1 MNPEKQ
7 WSFLKVDLMPK
18 MEMMH
23 TQLQHL
29 TEFANDHS
37 EERYVTKKEFKQF
50 RREVK
55 ELNSRL
61 DKLFGSLSD
70 DQSVISAAKIKEA
83 LVREFGKD
91 RFPELQELIMFG
103 VLNVVEA
110 WNEISWSDAI
120 PFTLVLIGLY
130 WVKVKID
137 SSVGLGKKGKQ
148 LKRIIK
154 EAIEE
159 TK

>member
-1 MNPEKQ
+1 
-7 WSFLKVDLMPK
+7 
-18 MEMMH
+18 
-23 TQLQHL
+23 
-29 TEFANDHS
+29 
-37 EERYVTKKEFKQF
+37 
-50 RREVK
+50 
-55 ELNSRL
+55 
-61 DKLFGSLSD
+61 
-70 DQSVISAAKIKEA
+70 
-83 LVREFGKD
+83 
-91 RFPELQELIMFG
+91 MFG

-110 WNEISWSDAI
+110 WNDISWADAI

-137 SSVGLGKKGKQ
+137 SSVGLGKKGNQ